1 MSAKVSN
8 TALITGLVLFSFSG
22 ISQDTLRKKPV
33 NFIVKPTYLPGMLPD
48 AKSSFPT
55 SKNFIIDS
63 LSSQVG
69 LMNRQN
75 DSLLF
80 LLNDEVTRVRSLEK
94 ELASAREANQNLEK
108 ELDLMRGD
116 QLQTTHKSSILL
128 IFNVIV
134 AIILLI
140 ALIWIFNKRK
150 VDESPR
156 QQERTTPKVTADPM
170 ERKMERIEKLGKL
183 RDKGLLTDEEFL
195 SQKKQILG

>member
-94 ELASAREANQNLEK
+94 ELASARETNQNLEK

-134 AIILLI
+134 AIIL
-140 ALIWIFNKRK
+140 FTHQRT
-150 VDESPR
+150 EM
-156 QQERTTPKVTADPM
+156 QE
-170 ERKMERIEKLGKL
+170 
-183 RDKGLLTDEEFL
+183 
-195 SQKKQILG
+195 